1 MIVETGFEVDEE
13 DPEILLK
20 GRDQL
25 RRIIR
30 ESRES
35 GHCLGVFYWEPECR
49 PDRYRLGAFDSEG
62 RPTVIMDAFSE

>member
-13 DPEILLK
+13 HPEVMEK

-30 ESRES
+30 ESRAT
-35 GHCLGVFYWEPECR
+35 GHCLGIFYWEPECR
-49 PDRYRLGAFDSEG
+49 PSRSRLGAFTSDG
-62 RPTVIMDAFSE
+62 RPTVIMDGFRE